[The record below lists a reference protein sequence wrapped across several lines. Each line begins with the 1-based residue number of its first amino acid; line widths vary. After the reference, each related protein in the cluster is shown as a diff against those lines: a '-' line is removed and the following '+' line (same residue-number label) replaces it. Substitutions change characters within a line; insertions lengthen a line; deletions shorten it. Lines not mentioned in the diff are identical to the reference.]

1 MEGGDV
7 SVVRTVKN
15 VSPRWV
21 RDSADQ
27 LTRRIGVMTSSR
39 RSLPDYLI
47 IGSKRG
53 GTTSLYNYLL
63 RHPGV
68 MRMFPSSRDL
78 KSTDYFFRRGKPE
91 AWYRSHFP
99 TDSERRR
106 QADELGYAPVCGEAS
121 PYYCWDPRVA
131 AFAREVAP
139 EVKSILL
146 MRDPVR
152 RAWSHYQ
159 ERVQN
164 GVEPLSF
171 LDALDVE
178 DQRLESERTR
188 MAQDPTYYST
198 TFDWYGYRSR
208 GQYVDQVENW
218 QAHFPDGQ
226 LLVLRSEDLYSDT
239 QATFDRVCSFLGL
252 PVMEMPTRK
261 TFNATWR
268 TKDDVPADARERLSA
283 HFEPYNARLEQLLG
297 IELGW

>member
-1 MEGGDV
+1 MDL
-7 SVVRTVKN
+7 VRTVKDR
-15 VSPRWV
+15 SPRWV
-21 RDSADQ
+21 RDAADGV
-27 LTRRIGVMTSSR
+27 TRRYGILTSAR

-78 KSTDYFFRRGKPE
+78 KSTDYFFRRGRGE

-99 TDSERRR
+99 TDAERSRR
-106 QADELGYAPVCGEAS
+106 AEEIGYSPVVGEAS

-131 AFAREVAP
+131 QFARETAP
-139 EVKSILL
+139 QVKSILL

-164 GVEPLSF
+164 GVEPLTF
-171 LDALDVE
+171 MDALAAE
-178 DQRLESERTR
+178 DDRLAGEREK
-188 MAQDPTYYST
+188 MAADPGYYST
-198 TFDWYGYRSR
+198 AFDWYPYKSR
-208 GQYVDQVENW
+208 GDYLPQIENW
-218 QAHFPDGQ
+218 LAHFPSNQ
-226 LLVLRSEDLYSDT
+226 LLVLRSEDLYSKT
-239 QATFDRVCSFLGL
+239 QDTFDKVCAFLGL
-252 PVMEMPTRK
+252 PRVEMATRK

-268 TKDDVPADARERLSA
+268 TKDDVPEDARELLTE
-283 HFEPYNARLEQLLG
+283 HFAKRNAQLEEFLG
-297 IELGW
+297 TGLGW